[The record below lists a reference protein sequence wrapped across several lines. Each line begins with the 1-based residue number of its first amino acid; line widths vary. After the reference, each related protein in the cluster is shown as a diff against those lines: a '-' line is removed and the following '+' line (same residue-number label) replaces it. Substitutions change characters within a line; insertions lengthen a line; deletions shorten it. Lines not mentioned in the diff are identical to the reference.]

1 MSKHNFFKGSD
12 HFDLLPFIAIL
23 MCLLGTLLLIT
34 MGMTA
39 INLGPG
45 AKEGWTILNDTI
57 NKSKTPILIEW
68 DGETAVIHRNT
79 RQILAKWSSS
89 TQKVFTKNG
98 KSVQFSDSLSLDSAL
113 WNVIVELK
121 RDHNFKFA
129 LFAVRP
135 SGFKNFNLFA
145 EEFRNR
151 NITIAKEPIEQDK
164 KVRIKSSENKNAKE

>member
-1 MSKHNFFKGSD
+1 
-12 HFDLLPFIAIL
+12 
-23 MCLLGTLLLIT
+23 
-34 MGMTA
+34 MTA

-45 AKEGWTILNDTI
+45 AKEGWTVQNDTI
-57 NKSKTPILIEW
+57 NNSKTPILIEW
-68 DGETAVIHRNT
+68 DGDIAVIHHNT
-79 RQILAKWSSS
+79 REELAKWSSS
-89 TQKVFTKNG
+89 TQTVYSRNG
-98 KSVQFSDSLSLDSAL
+98 NSVQFSDSLSLDSAL

-121 RDHNFKFA
+121 RDHKIKFA

-135 SGFKNFNLFA
+135 SGFKNLNLFA

>member
-1 MSKHNFFKGSD
+1 MSKHNSSKSSD

-45 AKEGWTILNDTI
+45 AQEGWTVQSDTI

-68 DGETAVIHRNT
+68 DGDSAVIHKNT
-79 RQILAKWSSS
+79 RKVVAKWSSS
-89 TQKVFTKNG
+89 TQEVFVKNG
-98 KSVQFSDSLSLDSAL
+98 KSVQFSDSLNLDSAL

-135 SGFKNFNLFA
+135 SGFKTFTLFA

-164 KVRIKSSENKNAKE
+164 NVQMKRLEDKNAKK